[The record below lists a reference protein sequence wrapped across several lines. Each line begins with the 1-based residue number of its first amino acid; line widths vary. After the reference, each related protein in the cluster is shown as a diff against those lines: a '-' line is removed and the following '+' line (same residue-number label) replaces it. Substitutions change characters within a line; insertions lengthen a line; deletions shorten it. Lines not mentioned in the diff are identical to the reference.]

1 MKFITLE
8 ELKQIADNY
17 KFELIRNDRSTC
29 TLKTD
34 IEVAK
39 GRYFHIQFTYSNESF
54 TRFKDLYN
62 ATTFWTDD
70 STTNNWS
77 RSENQIYMD
86 YNHRINLRF
95 FDWDENEDFDSYYN
109 KIKKYVQDRLNE
121 YTLKQKKDSIKL
133 KKFEIVNEDTLG
145 KFRDLHKNNKL
156 IEFKEKEDKVH
167 SYVVSI
173 SGKGSGTFYI
183 YERPKLGKWDIKF
196 DRLSHKAIRVDTFE
210 EVYDIINWWIN
221 SPNFEWLSI

>member
-39 GRYFHIQFTYSNESF
+39 GRYFLLQFTYSNESF

-62 ATTFWTDD
+62 ATTFWTED
-70 STTNNWS
+70 SINNNWS
-77 RSENQIYMD
+77 RSENQIFID
-86 YNHRINLRF
+86 YNHRINLKF

-121 YTLKQKKDSIKL
+121 YTLKQKKNSIKL

-156 IEFKEKEDKVH
+156 IEFREKEDKVH

-196 DRLSHKAIRVDTFE
+196 DRFYHKSIRVDTFE

-221 SPNFEWLSI
+221 SPKFEWLSI